1 MKKIVGLFGY
11 PIGHSISPVFQNAAF
26 KKLGLDFIYLPFSV
40 RPEDLKRAVEGI
52 RALTIV
58 GVNVTIPHKGRILS
72 YLDRVSPE
80 AKKIGAVNTI
90 FNQKGKLIGYN
101 TDVHGFLSS
110 VQEDFGFD
118 PRSKSVFL
126 LGAGGVAY
134 AITYSLI
141 EKKAKKITVVN
152 KPRWMAESLI
162 KHFKKMKK
170 SCEFDLVDFSK
181 RNSKRLIKE
190 ADILINATSV
200 GMSPGDPSLIKG
212 GLLYPGLLVFD
223 VIYNRE
229 TALLKLA
236 RKRGLKA
243 LGGLNMLIRQGA
255 ISFEIWTEKKAPIA
269 TMRGAAERCLK
280 NRGG

>member
-11 PIGHSISPVFQNAAF
+11 PVGHSISPVFQNAAF
-26 KKLGLDFIYLPFSV
+26 RKLDLDFIYLPFSV
-40 RPEDLKRAVEGI
+40 RPEDLKKAVEGI
-52 RALTIV
+52 RALNIV
-58 GVNVTIPHKGRILS
+58 GVNITIPHKEKVLPH
-72 YLDRVSPE
+72 LDKISSE

-90 FNQKGKLIGYN
+90 SNRKGKLIGYN

-110 VQEDFGFD
+110 VQEDLGFD
-118 PRSKSVFL
+118 PRGKSVFL

-141 EKKAKKITVVN
+141 KKKAKKITVVN
-152 KPRWMAESLI
+152 KPRHMAESLI
-162 KHFKKMKK
+162 KHFKKLTKE
-170 SCEFDLVDFSK
+170 CEFELIDFDQ
-181 RNSKRLIKE
+181 RNSRRLIKE

-200 GMSPGDPSLIKG
+200 GMSPGDPSLIKV

-236 RKRGLKA
+236 RRRGLRT
-243 LGGLNMLIRQGA
+243 LGGLNMLIHQGA
-255 ISFEIWTEKKAPIA
+255 VSFEIWTGKKAPLE
-269 TMRGAAERCLK
+269 TMKEAAENALK
-280 NRGG
+280 